1 MTQRREYSIESNPN
15 LYEEI
20 RQLLA
25 LLTEII
31 TFESEVTKL
40 KEHPIKD
47 WYEYLY
53 SNIYFDLINEAHLMM
68 SHKEV
73 IELYEDIKN
82 SKNSKLKKLVFNA
95 INLSNKLT
103 EIYVDIE
110 FKESY
115 LKAHTSS
122 SKNIEREEMKSI
134 RFMKDF

>member
-1 MTQRREYSIESNPN
+1 MTQRCEFSIESNPN

-25 LLTEII
+25 YVSEII
-31 TFESEVTKL
+31 TYESEVIKL

-47 WYEYLY
+47 WYEYFY

-73 IELYEDIKN
+73 IELYEDFKN
-82 SKNSKLKKLVFNA
+82 SKNSNLKKLVFNA
-95 INLSNKLT
+95 KNLSIKLT
-103 EIYVDIE
+103 ETYVDSE
-110 FKESY
+110 FKKSY
-115 LKAHTSS
+115 LKAHTCS
-122 SKNIEREEMKSI
+122 SKNIDREEMKSI

>member
-31 TFESEVTKL
+31 TFESEVAKL

-73 IELYEDIKN
+73 IELYEDFKN

-103 EIYVDIE
+103 EIYVDLE

>member
-73 IELYEDIKN
+73 IELYEDFKN

-103 EIYVDIE
+103 EIYVDLE